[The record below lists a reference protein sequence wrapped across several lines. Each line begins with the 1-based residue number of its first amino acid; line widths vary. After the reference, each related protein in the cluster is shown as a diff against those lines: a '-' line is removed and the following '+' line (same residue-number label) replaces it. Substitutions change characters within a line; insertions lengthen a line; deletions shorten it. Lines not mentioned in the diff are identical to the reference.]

1 MSHGRVGRE
10 LQDHYDVLLHLL
22 CEHQRRLQEKI
33 LFRPAGGDRGERAGR
48 EGRGTAAER
57 GRKEESGEAAVGVSG
72 DKKRR
77 RGRGTDRELEGLSRT
92 EESWYCSEDKA
103 WKRRTGL
110 SLILCYLCLNS
121 T

>member
-33 LFRPAGGDRGERAGR
+33 LFRPAGGDRGEWAGR
-48 EGRGTAAER
+48 ERRGTAAET
-57 GRKEESGEAAVGVSG
+57 GRRRKKRKKKKSGEAAVGVSG

-77 RGRGTDRELEGLSRT
+77 RGRRTDRKLEGLSRT
-92 EESWYCSEDKA
+92 EESWYSSEDKV
-103 WKRRTGL
+103 WKKRTDL
-110 SLILCYLCLNS
+110 SQL
-121 T
+121 